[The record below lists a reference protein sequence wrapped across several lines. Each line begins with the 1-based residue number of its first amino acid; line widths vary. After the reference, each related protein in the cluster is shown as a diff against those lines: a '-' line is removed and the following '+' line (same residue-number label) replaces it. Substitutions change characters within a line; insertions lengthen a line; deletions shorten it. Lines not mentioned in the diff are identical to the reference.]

1 MVKGVYNF
9 HISKVLSTEQM
20 ALGYSRDVRYFVKKR
35 DLKCALPLLI
45 SLDACAA
52 SSNKLDLGDA

>member
-20 ALGYSRDVRYFVKKR
+20 ALGYSGDVDILLKR
-35 DLKCALPLLI
+35 EI
-45 SLDACAA
+45 
-52 SSNKLDLGDA
+52 